1 VVVVVVVCL
10 FVEMMSTA
18 GALSTC
24 FVDPGVGMLRMTKV
38 LDGSRRAAN
47 ESSSSSNS
55 NSSSATSSRR
65 PQQQLEE
72 SFHMSETCTKAAAW
86 AVFQHHGG
94 GGGGAAAAPAA
105 ATNYS
110 YRQCYG
116 IAVRRATRFKI
127 EAQMKNGG
135 GGGGHHHH
143 HHHAAMPAS
152 STTVCNSG
160 GVFMKQLHQ
169 WDAGSTLFDSY
180 ELDAVSKQFDR
191 AFQLLPSSSSS
202 SSYSPEQQQQHHH
215 HPPGAAARLHAYI
228 DESHLALDTTRI
240 TSPFSPQLWHQDE
253 RVLLPA
259 ASESSWNNMQLDC
272 VEEEFYTRRET
283 LQQQQ
288 HRFFFQPCGATA
300 AIIQPPAAAA
310 ADYTTSDGEN
320 NTAEE
325 ESTTFEE
332 PVKLETCFKLGQNLH
347 GPFQFAIQTP
357 NPLNL
362 SQRNARSSRDKFS
375 HDTDHGARRQSFQ
388 EKVRSFFHKARI
400 SPQSESSSP
409 AASSSHHSISGSSRD
424 QSLNRPPRGGRKLS
438 YTATTAPGPQEDS
451 LLSNHDGWS
460 YVDDQTHAWS
470 DELLLKPPP
479 VVVVVAAKH
488 RKSGSFSLRS
498 VTKALQNS
506 LPHLGISESQR
517 QRSQST
523 SDIHQQLQRQQELQQ
538 QHHHVYNHHHH
549 HHHVVIE
556 QQQKQQQQQEE
567 DYELTLQD
575 IDRRVPRKSIEEKT
589 RRISFE
595 DAAGNNNFNKVHRNS
610 LEEEKRKQHSMTN
623 SSASEQNKVHH
634 HNIFA

>member
-1 VVVVVVVCL
+1 
-10 FVEMMSTA
+10 MMSTA

-47 ESSSSSNS
+47 ESSSSNS

-72 SFHMSETCTKAAAW
+72 SLHMSETCTKAAAW

-94 GGGGAAAAPAA
+94 GGGGGAAAAAA
-105 ATNYS
+105 AVTNYS

-152 STTVCNSG
+152 STTVCNSD
-160 GVFMKQLHQ
+160 GVFMNKLHQ

-180 ELDAVSKQFDR
+180 ELDALSKQFDR
-191 AFQLLPSSSSS
+191 AFQLLPSSSSSSS

-215 HPPGAAARLHAYI
+215 HPPGPAARLQASI

-240 TSPFSPQLWHQDE
+240 TSPFSPQQWHQDE

-272 VEEEFYTRRET
+272 VEEECYTRRET
-283 LQQQQ
+283 LQQQQQQ

-300 AIIQPPAAAA
+300 AIVQPPAAAA
-310 ADYTTSDGEN
+310 AHYTTSDGEN

-332 PVKLETCFKLGQNLH
+332 PVKLETSLKLGQKLH
-347 GPFQFAIQTP
+347 GPFQFAIHTP

-362 SQRNARSSRDKFS
+362 SQRNARSSMDKAS

-388 EKVRSFFHKARI
+388 EKLRSFFHKARI

-409 AASSSHHSISGSSRD
+409 GAPSSSHHSISGSSRD
-424 QSLNRPPRGGRKLS
+424 HSLNRPRRGGRKLS
-438 YTATTAPGPQEDS
+438 YTATTAAGPQEDS

-470 DELLLKPPP
+470 DKLLLKPPP

-506 LPHLGISESQR
+506 LPHLVISESQR

-549 HHHVVIE
+549 HHHHVVIE
-556 QQQKQQQQQEE
+556 QQQKQQQQQAE

-610 LEEEKRKQHSMTN
+610 LEEEKREQHSLTN
-623 SSASEQNKVHH
+623 SSTSESNQVHH
-634 HNIFA
+634 HNIFAWGSS

>member
-1 VVVVVVVCL
+1 
-10 FVEMMSTA
+10 MSTA

-24 FVDPGVGMLRMTKV
+24 FVEPGVGMLRMTKV
-38 LDGSRRAAN
+38 LDGSRRAAY
-47 ESSSSSNS
+47 ESSSSS
-55 NSSSATSSRR
+55 SSSGTSSRR
-65 PQQQLEE
+65 PQQQQQLEE
-72 SFHMSETCTKAAAW
+72 NLNMSETCTKAAAW

-94 GGGGAAAAPAA
+94 GGGAAAAAAA

-135 GGGGHHHH
+135 GGGVHHH

-152 STTVCNSG
+152 STVCNSD
-160 GVFMKQLHQ
+160 GVFMNKLHQ

-180 ELDAVSKQFDR
+180 ELDALSKQFDR

-202 SSYSPEQQQQHHH
+202 SSSYGPEQQQQQQHHH
-215 HPPGAAARLHAYI
+215 HPPGAAARLQAYI

-240 TSPFSPQLWHQDE
+240 TSPLSPQQWHQDE

-283 LQQQQ
+283 LQQQEQQ

-310 ADYTTSDGEN
+310 GDDTTSDGGN

-332 PVKLETCFKLGQNLH
+332 PVELETSLKLGQKLH
-347 GPFQFAIQTP
+347 GPFQFAIHTP

-362 SQRNARSSRDKFS
+362 SQRNARSSMDKSS
-375 HDTDHGARRQSFQ
+375 HDTDHRARRQSFQ
-388 EKVRSFFHKARI
+388 EKLRSFFHKARI

-409 AASSSHHSISGSSRD
+409 GAASSSHHSISRSSRD
-424 QSLNRPPRGGRKLS
+424 HSLNRPPRGGRKLS
-438 YTATTAPGPQEDS
+438 YTATTAASPQEDS
-451 LLSNHDGWS
+451 LLSNHDGWG

-479 VVVVVAAKH
+479 VVVVAGKH

-523 SDIHQQLQRQQELQQ
+523 SDIHQQLQWQQELQQ

-549 HHHVVIE
+549 HHHHVVIE
-556 QQQKQQQQQEE
+556 QQQKQQQQQAE

-610 LEEEKRKQHSMTN
+610 LEEEKREQHSMTN
-623 SSASEQNKVHH
+623 SSDSEQNQVHH
-634 HNIFA
+634 HSIFA

>member
-1 VVVVVVVCL
+1 
-10 FVEMMSTA
+10 VE
-18 GALSTC
+18 
-24 FVDPGVGMLRMTKV
+24 PGLGMLRMTKV

-47 ESSSSSNS
+47 ESSSSS
-55 NSSSATSSRR
+55 ATSSRR
-65 PQQQLEE
+65 PQQQQQQQLEE
-72 SFHMSETCTKAAAW
+72 NLNMSETCTKAAAW

-94 GGGGAAAAPAA
+94 GGGVAAAAAAA

-160 GVFMKQLHQ
+160 GVFMNKLHQ

-180 ELDAVSKQFDR
+180 ELDALSKQFDR

-202 SSYSPEQQQQHHH
+202 SSYSSSSSSYSPEQQQQHHH
-215 HPPGAAARLHAYI
+215 HPPSAAARLQAYI
-228 DESHLALDTTRI
+228 DESHLALDTTRM
-240 TSPFSPQLWHQDE
+240 TSPFSPQQWHQDE
-253 RVLLPA
+253 RVLLPG

-272 VEEEFYTRRET
+272 VEEESYTRRET
-283 LQQQQ
+283 LQQQQQQ

-300 AIIQPPAAAA
+300 AIIQPPAAAGA
-310 ADYTTSDGEN
+310 APDYTTSDGEN

-332 PVKLETCFKLGQNLH
+332 PVELETSLKLGQKLH
-347 GPFQFAIQTP
+347 GPFQFAIHTP

-362 SQRNARSSRDKFS
+362 SQRNARSSMDKSS
-375 HDTDHGARRQSFQ
+375 HDTDHGARRRSFQ
-388 EKVRSFFHKARI
+388 EKLRSFFHKARI

-409 AASSSHHSISGSSRD
+409 GAASSSHHSISGSSRD
-424 QSLNRPPRGGRKLS
+424 HSLNRPPRGGRKLS
-438 YTATTAPGPQEDS
+438 YTATTAAGPQEDS
-451 LLSNHDGWS
+451 LLSTHDGWS

-479 VVVVVAAKH
+479 VVVVAAKH

-517 QRSQST
+517 QRSKST

-538 QHHHVYNHHHH
+538 QHHYVYNHHHHH

-556 QQQKQQQQQEE
+556 QQQKQQQQQAE

-610 LEEEKRKQHSMTN
+610 LEEEKREQHSMTN
-623 SSASEQNKVHH
+623 SSASEQNQVHQQ
-634 HNIFA
+634 NIFA